1 MILSGDGGRG
11 TFKFGEGVVEELDAV
26 DEFGPEGEKF
36 FVLRIIL
43 ERGIDE
49 FELEK
54 RDFISMTTPSDKRM
68 GKRTCVSYSLRSAS
82 SCAAI
87 LNCFQVFGVE

>member
-1 MILSGDGGRG
+1 MILSGDGGRS

-26 DEFGPEGEKF
+26 DKFGPEGEKF

-49 FELEK
+49 FQLENG
-54 RDFISMTTPSDKRM
+54 DF
-68 GKRTCVSYSLRSAS
+68 Y
-82 SCAAI
+82 
-87 LNCFQVFGVE
+87 